1 MLRNPNNLQILVV
14 IPAFNE
20 AESIG
25 FVVTKVL
32 AEGVPCLVVDDGSS
46 DSTVLEATKAGATIV
61 KMPFNSGVGGA
72 LRTGLLYAVRNG
84 FEGVVQ
90 VDADGQ
96 HPPEAIK
103 RLVQAGQKADADLV
117 IGSRFLEPTST
128 PFNVGKMRTLAM
140 RALARRASRA
150 THTTIT
156 DATSGFRL
164 IRGQLLLELSRKLP
178 SYYLGDT
185 FEALVAAGRSG
196 YSVMEVPVQMSQREF
211 GSSTASTRQ
220 AIKWSIRAFV
230 TVILGNYPRLDP
242 SHGSTQNAI
251 RSK

>member
-1 MLRNPNNLQILVV
+1 MQVLVV

-20 AESIG
+20 AKSIG
-25 FVVTKVL
+25 SVVTKVL
-32 AEGVPCLVVDDGSS
+32 SEGLPCLVVDDGST
-46 DSTVLEATKAGATIV
+46 DATVLEATKAGATVI

-72 LRTGLLYAVRNG
+72 LRTGLLYAVRNE
-84 FEGVVQ
+84 FEGAIQ

-96 HPPEAIK
+96 HPPEAIAT
-103 RLVQAGQKADADLV
+103 LVQAGQKTGADLV
-117 IGSRFLEPTST
+117 IGSRFLESASWSYEVSGIRK
-128 PFNVGKMRTLAM
+128 FAM
-140 RALARRASRA
+140 RILARRASRA
-150 THTTIT
+150 AHAPIT

-196 YSVMEVPVQMSQREF
+196 YRVLEVPVQMSQREF

-220 AIKWSIRAFV
+220 AVKWSIRAFV
-230 TVILGNYPRLDP
+230 TVLLGNYPRLDP
-242 SHGSTQNAI
+242 RDGSTH
-251 RSK
+251 KPTG